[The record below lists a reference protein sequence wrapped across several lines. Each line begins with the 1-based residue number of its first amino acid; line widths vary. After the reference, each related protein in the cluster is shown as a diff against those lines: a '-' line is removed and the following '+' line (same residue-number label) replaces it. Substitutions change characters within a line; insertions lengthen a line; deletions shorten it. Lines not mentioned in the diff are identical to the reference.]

1 MRSREFREELNKA
14 MTPGIAHGGE
24 GKLKFIMG
32 TPKGKNSGGYLML
45 EVKFTAHKQLKYSD
59 YYAKTGSVYGKWTP
73 GKNEQ
78 GKFIP
83 SGYGQ
88 PRKMKPPDRA
98 QEGGQTLWIDSI
110 PNATMTLYYLKK
122 QLMRL
127 KKMVKDYV

>member
-1 MRSREFREELNKA
+1 
-14 MTPGIAHGGE
+14 
-24 GKLKFIMG
+24 
-32 TPKGKNSGGYLML
+32 ML

-88 PRKMKPPDRA
+88 PRKMKPPDIA